1 MNLTF
6 LNPLFLFGLTGVI
19 LPILIHRITRK
30 KVMVKK
36 FSAVHLILQSQRITA
51 KPQRLK
57 HLLLLALR
65 ILAVAILV
73 FMLARPVLIRPGFAE
88 ILDGGAKVVIFDNS
102 LSMGYLEDR
111 GRRYDVVQTAL
122 KEVLDGFRGQVIL
135 MPTTNQRDPETRW
148 MSPQTA
154 LQQIRAIPLSFSRG
168 NPTAAF
174 TAAYQLL
181 GDLETSK
188 QIVVLSDL
196 ARSDWQDLDLSRI
209 GQVSGAEILFLRIG
223 DDGRDAN
230 TRIKAVR
237 LAQDELVAGVPARL
251 EVTVSNF
258 SDQDANTLV
267 QIELSDIKFDQ
278 KAIDLEAGQEAMLSF
293 DLRLDTPGW
302 VHGVI
307 TVTADRLPAD
317 DTFYFPLWVRE
328 KVSVLVVDGDPKTS
342 LRAGEHYYLVS
353 ALRAGGIGESAFTTR
368 VITADEMARSD
379 LSSYDVLFM
388 LNVARP
394 DPSRLASF
402 LESEKALFI
411 FLGDRIDPEAY
422 NRFSFAPWQIRYRV
436 ELGERTQKVTLDNS
450 PGGSFKFF
458 PQLQESLKSA
468 SFRSYFKVDGSAKNL
483 LVLKNQD
490 PLLVQ
495 ADVGKSKLFIF
506 TSSADLDWNDLPLTA
521 AYLPL
526 VQWLVMQ
533 AFDRMEG
540 PLPAWVTVGDPAGEQ
555 GRLKQLKGPPNG
567 PGIYQYRLPDRD
579 LQRGVNTPHAESDL
593 LKMPADELKKKF
605 GSIDIDFLEYQP
617 ERLKELQ
624 GGRKPLWPML
634 LVLLLAVLTFEMM
647 VANGIPRL
655 KSPGQI
661 IQPEKT
667 GSSGIGQRQLAK
679 PQSRAVE

>member
-6 LNPLFLFGLTGVI
+6 LNPLFLIGLTGVI
-19 LPILIHRITRK
+19 LPILIHRITRQ

-36 FSAVHLILQSQRITA
+36 FSAVQLIFQSQRIAA

-73 FMLARPVLIRPGFAE
+73 LMMARPVLIRPGFAN
-88 ILDGGAKVVIFDNS
+88 LMDSGAKVVIFDNS

-111 GRRYDVVQTAL
+111 GQRYDVAQTAL
-122 KEVLDGFRGQVIL
+122 KEVLDGFRGQVYLI
-135 MPTTNQRDPETRW
+135 PTANSQRERDARW
-148 MSPQTA
+148 MSAPTA
-154 LQQIRAIPLSFSRG
+154 LQEISAIPLSFGRG

-181 GDLETSK
+181 NDLETSK

-209 GQVSGAEILFLRIG
+209 GQVSDAEILFLRIG
-223 DDGRDAN
+223 GGGRDAN

-237 LAQDELVAGVPARL
+237 LAQEPLVAGVPGRL
-251 EVTVSNF
+251 DVTVSNL
-258 SDQDANTLV
+258 SDQAAETIV
-267 QIELSDIKFDQ
+267 QVELSDIKFDQ
-278 KAIDLEAGQEAMLSF
+278 KAIAVEAGQETTLSF

-307 TVTADRLPAD
+307 NLKSDRLAAD
-317 DTFYFPLWVRE
+317 DTFYFPLRVRQ
-328 KVSVLVVDGDPKTS
+328 KPSVLVVDGDPKTS

-353 ALRAGGIGESAFTTR
+353 ALRSGGIGESAFTTR
-368 VITADEMARSD
+368 VITEDEMDRSD
-379 LSSYDVLFM
+379 LDAYDALFL

-402 LESEKALFI
+402 LESQKALFI

-422 NRFSFAPWQIRYRV
+422 NRFSFAPWQVRYRV
-436 ELGERTQKVTLDNS
+436 DLGERPQKVALDHW
-450 PGGSFKFF
+450 PGASFKFF

-468 SFRSYFKVDGSAKNL
+468 FFSSYFKVEGSAKNL

-490 PLLVQ
+490 PLLAQ
-495 ADVGKSKLFIF
+495 ADVGQSRLFIF
-506 TSSADLDWNDLPLTA
+506 TSSADLDWNDLPLTV

-526 VQWLVMQ
+526 VQWLVMT
-533 AFDRMEG
+533 AFDRIEG
-540 PLPAWVTVGDPAGEQ
+540 PHPAWVTIGDPAGEQ

-567 PGIYQYRLPDRD
+567 PGIYQYRLAERD
-579 LQRGVNTPHAESDL
+579 LQRGLNTPDAESDL
-593 LKMPADELKKKF
+593 LKMPLDELKKKF
-605 GSIDIDFLEYQP
+605 GSIDFGFWEYQP
-617 ERLKELQ
+617 EHLRELR

-647 VANGIPRL
+647 IANGIARL
-655 KSPGQI
+655 KS
-661 IQPEKT
+661 
-667 GSSGIGQRQLAK
+667 SG
-679 PQSRAVE
+679 

>member
-1 MNLTF
+1 MNFTF

-73 FMLARPVLIRPGFAE
+73 FMMARPVLIRPGFAE
-88 ILDGGAKVVIFDNS
+88 LLDGGAKVVIFDNS

-111 GRRYDVVQTAL
+111 GRRYDIAQTAL
-122 KEVLDGFRGQVIL
+122 KEVLDGFRGQVLLI
-135 MPTTNQRDPETRW
+135 PTANTQRDPEARW

-181 GDLETSK
+181 RDLKTSK

-209 GQVSGAEILFLRIG
+209 GQVAAAEILFMRIG
-223 DDGRDAN
+223 GDGRDAN

-237 LAQDELVAGVPARL
+237 LAQDALVVGVPARL
-251 EVTVSNF
+251 EVTVSNL
-258 SDQDANTLV
+258 SDQAATALV
-267 QIELSDIKFDQ
+267 QVELSDIKFDQ
-278 KAIDLEAGQEAMLSF
+278 KSIALEAGQEAALSF

-307 TVTADRLPAD
+307 TLTADRLAAD

-328 KVSVLVVDGDPKTS
+328 KVKVLVVDGDPKTS

-379 LSSYDVLFM
+379 LSSYDALFL

-394 DPSRLASF
+394 DPSRLAFF

-411 FLGDRIDPEAY
+411 FLGDRIDPEVY

-436 ELGERTQKVTLDNS
+436 ALGERTQKVTLDDS
-450 PGGSFKFF
+450 PAASFKFF

-468 SFRSYFKVDGSAKNL
+468 SFRSYYKVDGSAKNL

-495 ADVGKSKLFIF
+495 ADVGQSKLFIF

-540 PLPAWVTVGDPAGEQ
+540 PPHPAWATIGDPAGEQ
-555 GRLKQLKGPPNG
+555 GRLKQMKGPPNG
-567 PGIYQYRLPDRD
+567 PGIYQYRLSDRD
-579 LQRGVNTPHAESDL
+579 LQRGVNTPHPESDL

-617 ERLKELQ
+617 GRLKEHQ

-647 VANGIPRL
+647 VANGIPRV
-655 KSPGQI
+655 K
-661 IQPEKT
+661 
-667 GSSGIGQRQLAK
+667 SSG
-679 PQSRAVE
+679 

>member
-6 LNPLFLFGLTGVI
+6 LNPLFLLGLTGVI

-36 FSAVHLILQSQRITA
+36 FSAVYLILQSQRITA

-73 FMLARPVLIRPGFAE
+73 FMMARPVLIRPGFAE
-88 ILDGGAKVVIFDNS
+88 LVDSGAKVVIFDNS

-111 GRRYDVVQTAL
+111 GRRYDIAQTAL
-122 KEVLDGFRGQVIL
+122 KEVLDGFRGQVFLI
-135 MPTTNQRDPETRW
+135 PTANTPRDPEARW

-168 NPTAAF
+168 NPTAAL
-174 TAAYQLL
+174 TTAYQRLK
-181 GDLETSK
+181 DLETSR

-196 ARSDWQDLDLSRI
+196 AISDWQDLDLSRI
-209 GQVSGAEILFLRIG
+209 GQVAAGEILFLRIG
-223 DDGRDAN
+223 GGGRDAN

-237 LAQDELVAGVPARL
+237 LAQDELVVGVPARF
-251 EVTVSNF
+251 EVTVSNL
-258 SDQDANTLV
+258 SDQTATTLV
-267 QIELSDIKFDQ
+267 QVELSDIKFDQ
-278 KAIDLEAGQEAMLSF
+278 KSIELEAGQETMLSF

-307 TVTADRLPAD
+307 TLTADRLPAD
-317 DTFYFPLWVRE
+317 DIFYFPLWVRD
-328 KVSVLVVDGDPKTS
+328 KVKVLVVDGDPKTS
-342 LRAGEHYYLVS
+342 LQAGEHYYLVS
-353 ALRAGGIGESAFTTR
+353 ALRAGGIGESAFITR
-368 VITADEMARSD
+368 VITEDEMARSD
-379 LSSYDVLFM
+379 LRSFDALFL

-394 DPSRLASF
+394 EPSRLASF

-422 NRFSFAPWQIRYRV
+422 NRFSFAPWQIRYRI
-436 ELGERTQKVTLDNS
+436 ELGERTQKVAPDYS
-450 PGGSFKFF
+450 PGGIFKFF
-458 PQLQESLKSA
+458 PQLQDSLKSA
-468 SFRSYFKVDGSAKNL
+468 TFRSYFKVEGSAKNL

-495 ADVGKSKLFIF
+495 ADVGPSKLFIF

-526 VQWLVMQ
+526 LQWLVIQ

-540 PLPAWVTVGDPAGEQ
+540 PFPAWATIGDPAGEQ
-555 GRLKQLKGPPNG
+555 GRLKQIKGPANG
-567 PGIYQYRLPDRD
+567 PGIYQYRHSTRD
-579 LQRGVNTPHAESDL
+579 LQRGVNTPRPESDL
-593 LKMPADELKKKF
+593 LKMSAHELKKKF

-617 ERLKELQ
+617 ERLKKLQ

-647 VANGIPRL
+647 IANGIPRR
-655 KSPGQI
+655 KGYFF
-661 IQPEKT
+661 K
-667 GSSGIGQRQLAK
+667 K
-679 PQSRAVE
+679 

>member
-73 FMLARPVLIRPGFAE
+73 FMMARPVLIRPGFAE
-88 ILDGGAKVVIFDNS
+88 LMDGGAKVVIFDNS

-111 GRRYDVVQTAL
+111 GRRYNVAQTAL
-122 KEVLDGFRGQVIL
+122 KEALDGFRGQVFLI
-135 MPTTNQRDPETRW
+135 PTANTQKDQEARW

-154 LQQIRAIPLSFSRG
+154 LQEISAIPLSFSRG
-168 NPTAAF
+168 NPAAAL

-181 GDLETSK
+181 KDLETPK

-209 GQVSGAEILFLRIG
+209 GYVSDAEILFLRIG
-223 DDGRDAN
+223 GGGRDAN
-230 TRIKAVR
+230 TCIKAVR
-237 LAQDELVAGVPARL
+237 LAQDALVVGVPARL
-251 EVTVSNF
+251 EVTVSNL
-258 SDQDANTLV
+258 SDQAATTLV
-267 QIELSDIKFDQ
+267 QVELSDIKFDQ
-278 KAIDLEAGQEAMLSF
+278 KSIDLEAAQEATLSF

-307 TVTADRLPAD
+307 TLTADRLAAD
-317 DTFYFPLWVRE
+317 DIFYFPLWVRE
-328 KVSVLVVDGDPKTS
+328 KVKVLVVDGDPKTS

-353 ALRAGGIGESAFTTR
+353 ALRAGGIGESPFITR
-368 VITADEMARSD
+368 VITADEMARLD
-379 LSSYDVLFM
+379 LRSFDALFL

-422 NRFSFAPWQIRYRV
+422 NRFSFAPWQIRYRI
-436 ELGERTQKVTLDNS
+436 ELGKRTQKVALDHS
-450 PGGSFKFF
+450 PEGSFKLF
-458 PQLQESLKSA
+458 PQLEESLKSA
-468 SFRSYFKVDGSAKNL
+468 SFRSYFKVEGSAKNL

-495 ADVGKSKLFIF
+495 ADVGPSKLFIF

-521 AYLPL
+521 AFLPL
-526 VQWLVMQ
+526 VQRLVMG

-555 GRLKQLKGPPNG
+555 GRLKQMKGPRDG
-567 PGIYQYRLPDRD
+567 PGIYQFRLPTRD
-579 LQRGVNTPHAESDL
+579 LQRGVNTPYAESDL
-593 LKMPADELKKKF
+593 LKMSADELKKKF
-605 GSIDIDFLEYQP
+605 GSIDFGFWEYQP

-634 LVLLLAVLTFEMM
+634 LVLLLTVLTFEMLI
-647 VANGIPRL
+647 ANGIVRF
-655 KSPGQI
+655 
-661 IQPEKT
+661 
-667 GSSGIGQRQLAK
+667 K
-679 PQSRAVE
+679 PLG